1 MAWIQFT
8 QTYSR
13 PTSETRAIKY
23 HYWSDRRLPHLY
35 GFGTHPPVTCKTEK
49 FTTIIIFSS

>member
-1 MAWIQFT
+1 MPWIQFT

-23 HYWSDRRLPHLY
+23 HFPAKLLEFKRCLDAY
-35 GFGTHPPVTCKTEK
+35 TTERS
-49 FTTIIIFSS
+49 T